1 MKKKV
6 VSMLLILACVFSI
19 FSLSSCAQ
27 YSPNNSYV
35 ESADITY
42 VMYGGTNDES
52 NPTTVYSN
60 NKFPIEL
67 ATPIRDGYDFMGWYS
82 NGKIIKSIDSCTS
95 LVVYA
100 IWIEKKSEDNKLS
113 IEEVVDIVETY
124 QKASFNSAEE
134 MFQSDLA
141 NGYLDYSTNGEFTI
155 YVNRYTGAMYYRNN
169 ATGEMLTS
177 NTYNFSDAAG
187 SVDKLSSQIAVS
199 YSTISAAGNKNTYY
213 SSAWAAKYNQ
223 INVSHID
230 GGLRVSYA
238 IGDTATSC
246 LLPVIIEA
254 HTFEEDILKPM
265 FELLYAKMIENL
277 DQDPDNSYAI
287 NYYDESG
294 KYYDETKVY
303 KENYIHL
310 KSIRVYTKDFVNAI
324 AEYEQYLL
332 DNASTTGG
340 YNAHKAEIEEVEA
353 IMGAINTV
361 FNAYHPYNNITQSD
375 FDKDPVN
382 TPKICLGGTAVYQ
395 VKDQRY
401 SQMVHKANLI
411 KNYCPNYTYEMML
424 QAEVFC
430 GYEHQ
435 YKPKPVFECYIEYKF
450 NDDGSISAILYPDT
464 VVYNNVDY
472 TVEKF
477 EYLNYIDEKYIT
489 DDGRIYLPSEMN
501 SIN

>member
-35 ESADITY
+35 ESTDITY

-113 IEEVVDIVETY
+113 IEEVFDIVETY

-141 NGYLDYSTNGEFTI
+141 NGYLDYTTNGQFTI
-155 YVNRYTGAMYYRNN
+155 YVNRYTGVLYYRNN
-169 ATGEMLTS
+169 TTGEMLTS
-177 NTYNFSDAAG
+177 NSYNFENSIGAVPELA
-187 SVDKLSSQIAVS
+187 SQVYVSYATLSSTENVMDL
-199 YSTISAAGNKNTYY
+199 YSFD
-213 SSAWAAKYNQ
+213 WAAKYNQ

-230 GGLRVSYA
+230 GGLRVSYT
-238 IGDTATSC
+238 IGDTATRC

-294 KYYDETKVY
+294 KYYDAEKVY
-303 KENYIHL
+303 KENYIHQ
-310 KSIRVYTKDFVNAI
+310 KSIRSYTKAVEDAI
-324 AEYEQYLL
+324 LNYEQYLV
-332 DNASTTGG
+332 DNAKVIQTAFIPHYFCITVILNLHRVCVFP
-340 YNAHKAEIEEVEA
+340 YP
-353 IMGAINTV
+353 INRTV
-361 FNAYHPYNNITQSD
+361 
-375 FDKDPVN
+375 
-382 TPKICLGGTAVYQ
+382 
-395 VKDQRY
+395 
-401 SQMVHKANLI
+401 
-411 KNYCPNYTYEMML
+411 
-424 QAEVFC
+424 
-430 GYEHQ
+430 
-435 YKPKPVFECYIEYKF
+435 
-450 NDDGSISAILYPDT
+450 
-464 VVYNNVDY
+464 
-472 TVEKF
+472 
-477 EYLNYIDEKYIT
+477 
-489 DDGRIYLPSEMN
+489 DGRCIRRRYEYNPFSGARCACRMQSKSTERKTHTK
-501 SIN
+501 STKSCRQ

>member
-6 VSMLLILACVFSI
+6 VSMFLILACIFSI
-19 FSLSSCAQ
+19 FSLFSCAQ
-27 YSPNNSYV
+27 YSPNDSYV
-35 ESADITY
+35 ESADIKY

-100 IWIEKKSEDNKLS
+100 IWNEKKSEDDKLS
-113 IEEVVDIVETY
+113 IEEVVEIVETY

-141 NGYLDYSTNGEFTI
+141 NGYLDYFTNGEFTI
-155 YVNRYTGAMYYRNN
+155 YVNRYTGVMYYRNN

-177 NTYNFSDAAG
+177 NTYNFSDAFG
-187 SVDKLSSQIAVS
+187 YVDKLASQVYVS
-199 YSTISAAGNKNTYY
+199 YATLSSTENVMNLY
-213 SSAWAAKYNQ
+213 SSFWAAKFNQ
-223 INVSHID
+223 INVSQIEA
-230 GGLRVSYA
+230 GLRVSYV
-238 IGDTATSC
+238 IGDTSTRC

-254 HTFEEDILKPM
+254 HTLEEDILKPM

-277 DQDPDNSYAI
+277 DQDPNKSYAI

-294 KYYDETKVY
+294 KYYVAEKVY
-303 KENYIHL
+303 KENYIHQ
-310 KSIRVYTKDFVNAI
+310 KSIRSYTRDFENII
-324 AEYEQYLL
+324 AEYEQYLI
-332 DNASTTGG
+332 DNAKVTGG
-340 YNAHKAEIEEVEA
+340 LTIANIAKINEVEA

-361 FNAYHPYNNITQSD
+361 FNAYQPYNNVTAEN
-375 FDKDPVN
+375 FDPLN
-382 TPKICLGGTAVYQ
+382 TPEICLEGVAVYK
-395 VKDQRY
+395 VKDSRY
-401 SQMVHKANLI
+401 SQMRHKANLI
-411 KNYCPNYTYEMML
+411 KKYCLNYTFEMMYE
-424 QAEVFC
+424 AEKFC
-430 GYEHQ
+430 GYEYQ
-435 YKPKPVFECYIEYKF
+435 YKPTPVFECYIEYKF